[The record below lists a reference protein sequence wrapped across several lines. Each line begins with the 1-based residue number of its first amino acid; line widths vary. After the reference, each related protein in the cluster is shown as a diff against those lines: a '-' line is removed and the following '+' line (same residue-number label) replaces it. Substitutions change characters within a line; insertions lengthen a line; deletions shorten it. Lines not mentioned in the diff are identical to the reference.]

1 MNERAQL
8 TADEVRSELFHSE
21 TLLAAARAE
30 EKRQL
35 LYMVLGGSPVALVA
49 VFWQF
54 WGNAGWA
61 IVVAVVLFT
70 LWHTVRWTIASR
82 RATELEERHK
92 ELTQIQAQ
100 LTMRHESALGPGTD
114 RQAARSTI
122 SGNDHEEK
130 AN

>member
-8 TADEVRSELFHSE
+8 TAAEVRSELFHSE
-21 TLLAAARAE
+21 TLLTAAQAE

-61 IVVAVVLFT
+61 IVVAVILFT

-82 RATELEERHK
+82 RASELEERHK
-92 ELTQIQAQ
+92 ELTEIQAR
-100 LTMRHESALGPGTD
+100 LATRDESALGPGTD